1 MVESATGPSR
11 QSRRERGGT
20 WSALLSFPS
29 SLDFVQLLSLMF
41 LLGVG
46 LVFIRST
53 GEQVGTEASLGFFA
67 KQLRWIG
74 GGAVLWLLAASVDYR
89 KIQYRVLSVL
99 FYLAMLALLVLVLF
113 IGVKINGARSWI
125 YLKPIGMSL
134 QPSEFSKLSVVLL
147 LSAMFSTPMFNVNR
161 LACLL
166 LGAAA
171 VALPFG
177 LIMLEPDFGSGVIL
191 IPVFVG
197 IVFCAGLKWR
207 YILLATA
214 AVALIGG
221 GLVLNEVAG
230 YRPLLKPYQI
240 NRIKVFLNPELDLMG
255 SGYNSYQARLAVGSG
270 GMTGK
275 GIGEG
280 TQNSL
285 GFLPQTVSNN
295 DFIFSVIAEEAGF
308 VGCFLII
315 LAYLALF
322 YSVVRTALATSD
334 PFGRYIA
341 IGIGCIVF
349 PHCFINIGM
358 CIGVTPVTGVPLPFI
373 SYGGSFVLMGMLAFG
388 ILQSVYRHR
397 R

>member
-20 WSALLSFPS
+20 WSALLSFPA

-295 DFIFSVIAEEAGF
+295 DFIF
-308 VGCFLII
+308 
-315 LAYLALF
+315 
-322 YSVVRTALATSD
+322 
-334 PFGRYIA
+334 P
-341 IGIGCIVF
+341 
-349 PHCFINIGM
+349 
-358 CIGVTPVTGVPLPFI
+358 
-373 SYGGSFVLMGMLAFG
+373 
-388 ILQSVYRHR
+388 
-397 R
+397 